1 MRKRFVVVAV
11 FLVLFAILI
20 YLQYGRDVSVVNS
33 NVSLSGEFYEQRLT
47 IVANKIFITD
57 KKQFAE
63 EMIERTI
70 DNSFRDMMFS
80 YDIAGYPNRIEI
92 SVYTNE
98 LSRKLFEKNFIVFFE
113 SNMDYNY
120 NVKHNPEYVTFHT
133 HASLLNKINWHY
145 AFMHRCQLI
154 LFGNL
159 LVASCCIYH
168 KSFYIHF
175 LLLSAANRLCSS
187 HRRYTL
193 NFSGCAE

>member
-33 NVSLSGEFYEQRLT
+33 NLSLSGEFCEQRLT

-57 KKQFAE
+57 KMQFAE

-113 SNMDYNY
+113 SDMDYNY
-120 NVKHNPEYVTFHT
+120 NVKDDPEYFRIRIEY
-133 HASLLNKINWHY
+133 N
-145 AFMHRCQLI
+145 
-154 LFGNL
+154 
-159 LVASCCIYH
+159 
-168 KSFYIHF
+168 
-175 LLLSAANRLCSS
+175 
-187 HRRYTL
+187 
-193 NFSGCAE
+193 